1 MCYNFYGM
9 RRYIWILFLSF
20 LCLAQSAEDIALRV
34 EARIRSFDTLR
45 SNFEHVY
52 YSSSVSTPLKEK
64 GRFFYK
70 KPGVMKWEY
79 FDPEEKIFLYEE
91 GLLQSYYPEDNQL
104 VQNSLSKEEDE
115 LEFLSLLSGRINL
128 QENYTVIF
136 SSFPTDD
143 PGNYQ
148 LKLTPKGES
157 QDAYILLEI
166 DKKQWLIRKAVS
178 FDWTGNKSEFIFTQI
193 KVNPTLSKNTFRLSL
208 PPDVEIIK
216 N

>member
-1 MCYNFYGM
+1 MK
-9 RRYIWILFLSF
+9 RYIWLLFLPFLSF
-20 LCLAQSAEDIALRV
+20 AQSAEDVAQRV
-34 EARIRSFDTLR
+34 ETKIRSLDTLR
-45 SNFEHVY
+45 ANFEHIY
-52 YSSSVSTPLKEK
+52 YSSSVSTPLIEK
-64 GRFFYK
+64 GRFYYK

-91 GLLQSYYPEDNQL
+91 GLFQSYYPEDNQL
-104 VQNSLSKEEDE
+104 VQNALSEGEEE
-115 LEFLSLLSGRINL
+115 SEFLALLSGRIEL
-128 QENYTVIF
+128 QKNYSVIF

-143 PGNYQ
+143 TNSYQ

-166 DKKQWLIRKAVS
+166 DKKKWLIRKAIS
-178 FDWTGNKSEFIFTQI
+178 FDWTGNKSEFAFSQI
-193 KVNPTLSKNTFRLSL
+193 KVNPSFSKNIFQLNL